1 MIVDLAKLAI
11 NNVRRR
17 GVRSWL
23 TMLGIF
29 IGIAAVVS
37 LISLGSGLQKAITG
51 QFASVSPDVLL
62 VQNAETGFGPPG
74 STAITKLNDHDVKV
88 ISAVDG
94 VEEVIKRYIRVVKVT
109 YNKVSQFGYITS
121 IPDNQ
126 EQTDIVEQIFS
137 LELAEGRL
145 LRADDKGKI
154 VLGNDYT
161 DSDDFGKAMRVG
173 TRLTIQEKEFE
184 VVGILKKASS
194 FQINSV
200 VFMPEEDLKNILH
213 IGDEIDV
220 LAVKVTDKDLVDEVS
235 QKIEKNLRN
244 DRRLKEGEEDFTV
257 QTPLKSLESVNTIL
271 NVINII
277 VTGIAAISLL
287 VGGIGITNTMYTS
300 VLERTREIGVM
311 KAIGARNRDILTLF
325 VIEAGLLGLVGG
337 LIGALLGL
345 ALAYGVSASIGSFL
359 GGIGLTV
366 SPSSTLIVGSISFSL
381 VIGIISGIIPAFQ
394 ASKLKPVEALRA

>member
-1 MIVDLAKLAI
+1 
-11 NNVRRR
+11 
-17 GVRSWL
+17 
-23 TMLGIF
+23 
-29 IGIAAVVS
+29 
-37 LISLGSGLQKAITG
+37 
-51 QFASVSPDVLL
+51 
-62 VQNAETGFGPPG
+62 
-74 STAITKLNDHDVKV
+74 
-88 ISAVDG
+88 VDG

-244 DRRLKEGEEDFTV
+244 DRRLKEGEE
-257 QTPLKSLESVNTIL
+257 
-271 NVINII
+271 
-277 VTGIAAISLL
+277 
-287 VGGIGITNTMYTS
+287 
-300 VLERTREIGVM
+300 
-311 KAIGARNRDILTLF
+311 
-325 VIEAGLLGLVGG
+325 
-337 LIGALLGL
+337 
-345 ALAYGVSASIGSFL
+345 
-359 GGIGLTV
+359 
-366 SPSSTLIVGSISFSL
+366 SL
-381 VIGIISGIIPAFQ
+381 VA
-394 ASKLKPVEALRA
+394 